1 LEAHVVTTQNG
12 SFLATRRGGLTLLL
26 LCAVQ
31 FLDVADSS
39 IMNVAL
45 PSIRRDLGFSVQNL
59 QWVLSGYLVTYGG
72 LLLLGGRAGDL
83 LGRRRLLAVGTALFA
98 VCSLAGGLAVSAGML
113 VGARLGQGVGA
124 AMMAPAGL
132 SILTTT
138 FNRGTDRSR
147 ALGVWG
153 AVSGLAAAAGVFLG
167 GVLSQGPGWRWVLF
181 VNLPVCALILAG
193 AARLLPAERHRAR
206 PASFDIPGA
215 VLATAGMLLLVY
227 ALVRAPQQGWASA
240 RTIGELTTAGLVLA
254 AFAVTELH
262 HRSPLFPFSI
272 FRIRGLAAADAT
284 QMIAFAG
291 FVSVFFFLTLYMQNV
306 LGYSP
311 IRGGAAYLP
320 VTAGIAAAAGISS
333 RLFARIGTRPV
344 IVAGALIA
352 ASGIYYLSRLPVHGT
367 YPASLL
373 PGLGIMAIGIGAV
386 LVAVTTAAN
395 AGVPPDQAGLAAGL
409 LSASQQLGTAL
420 GLAVFTA
427 IAAARTSALLA
438 AHARPDEALT
448 GGFQHALL
456 ACAFFLLVAAGIG
469 LRATNTRGEPTA
481 PPDDIHLGH
490 ERTPAPELT
499 DLKPYPDHYA
509 DVARTPP
516 HTTRPA
522 SAPGPG
528 AGFDE
533 QEHLTNEHHRLRSLR
548 RHRRPRRGARR
559 RARPPGPGHLPDHAA
574 KPAPRPG

>member
-1 LEAHVVTTQNG
+1 MTTQND

-83 LGRRRLLAVGTALFA
+83 LGRRRLLAAGTVLFA

-113 VGARLGQGVGA
+113 VGARLGQGAGA

-254 AFAVTELH
+254 AFAVTEL
-262 HRSPLFPFSI
+262 RRRGPLLPFSI

-320 VTAGIAAAAGISS
+320 VTAGIAVAAGISS

-367 YPASLL
+367 YPTSLL

-456 ACAFFLLVAAGIG
+456 ACAFFLLAAALIG

-481 PPDDIHLGH
+481 PPDDIHVGH
-490 ERTPAPELT
+490 ERIPAPELT
-499 DLKPYPDHYA
+499 D
-509 DVARTPP
+509 
-516 HTTRPA
+516 
-522 SAPGPG
+522 
-528 AGFDE
+528 
-533 QEHLTNEHHRLRSLR
+533 
-548 RHRRPRRGARR
+548 
-559 RARPPGPGHLPDHAA
+559 
-574 KPAPRPG
+574 

>member
-1 LEAHVVTTQNG
+1 MTTQNG

-45 PSIRRDLGFSVQNL
+45 PSIRRDLGFSVQDL

-83 LGRRRLLAVGTALFA
+83 LGRRRLLAAGTALFA
-98 VCSLAGGLAVSAGML
+98 ACSLAGGLAVSAGML

-206 PASFDIPGA
+206 PAGFDIPGA
-215 VLATAGMLLLVY
+215 VLVTAGMLLLVY
-227 ALVRAPQQGWASA
+227 ALVQAPQQGWASA

-254 AFAVTELH
+254 AFAVTEL
-262 HRSPLFPFSI
+262 RRRGPLFPFSI
-272 FRIRGLAAADAT
+272 FRIPGLAAADAT

-320 VTAGIAAAAGISS
+320 VTVGIAVAAVISS

-456 ACAFFLLVAAGIG
+456 ACAFFLLAAALIG
-469 LRATNTRGEPTA
+469 LRATNTRG
-481 PPDDIHLGH
+481 
-490 ERTPAPELT
+490 
-499 DLKPYPDHYA
+499 
-509 DVARTPP
+509 
-516 HTTRPA
+516 
-522 SAPGPG
+522 S
-528 AGFDE
+528 
-533 QEHLTNEHHRLRSLR
+533 
-548 RHRRPRRGARR
+548 RPRPPMTST
-559 RARPPGPGHLPDHAA
+559 RATSGFPHRN
-574 KPAPRPG
+574 

>member
-1 LEAHVVTTQNG
+1 LEARVVTTRNG
-12 SFLATRRGGLTLLL
+12 SFLASRRGGLTLLL

-83 LGRRRLLAVGTALFA
+83 LGRRRLLAAGTALFA

-124 AMMAPAGL
+124 AMMATAGL

-181 VNLPVCALILAG
+181 VNLPVCALILAD

-206 PASFDIPGA
+206 PASLDIPGA

-240 RTIGELTTAGLVLA
+240 RTIGELTAAGLVLA
-254 AFAVTELH
+254 AFAVTEL
-262 HRSPLFPFSI
+262 RRRGPLFPFSI

-291 FVSVFFFLTLYMQNV
+291 FASVFFFLTLYMQNV

-320 VTAGIAAAAGISS
+320 VTVGIAVAAGISS

-344 IVAGALIA
+344 IVASALIA
-352 ASGIYYLSRLPVHGT
+352 GSGIYYLSRLPVHGT

-373 PGLGIMAIGIGAV
+373 PGLGIVAIGIGAV

-420 GLAVFTA
+420 GLPVFTA

-456 ACAFFLLVAAGIG
+456 ACAFLLLVAALIG

-481 PPDDIHLGH
+481 PPMTSTWATSGF
-490 ERTPAPELT
+490 
-499 DLKPYPDHYA
+499 
-509 DVARTPP
+509 P
-516 HTTRPA
+516 HR
-522 SAPGPG
+522 
-528 AGFDE
+528 
-533 QEHLTNEHHRLRSLR
+533 N
-548 RHRRPRRGARR
+548 
-559 RARPPGPGHLPDHAA
+559 
-574 KPAPRPG
+574 

>member
-1 LEAHVVTTQNG
+1 MTARNG
-12 SFLATRRGGLTLLL
+12 SFLAARRGGLILLL

-83 LGRRRLLAVGTALFA
+83 LGRRRLLAAGTALFA

-113 VGARLGQGVGA
+113 VGARLGQGTGA

-147 ALGVWG
+147 ALGIWG

-193 AARLLPAERHRAR
+193 AARLLPAGRHRAR
-206 PASFDIPGA
+206 LAGFDIPGA

-240 RTIGELTTAGLVLA
+240 RTIGELTAAGLVLA
-254 AFAVTELH
+254 AFAVTEL
-262 HRSPLFPFSI
+262 RRRGPLFPFSI

-291 FVSVFFFLTLYMQNV
+291 FVSVFFFLTLYMQSV

-320 VTAGIAAAAGISS
+320 VTVGIAVAAGISS

-344 IVAGALIA
+344 IVVGALIA
-352 ASGIYYLSRLPVHGT
+352 ASGIYYLSRLPAHGT

-395 AGVPPDQAGLAAGL
+395 AGVQPDQAGLAAGL
-409 LSASQQLGTAL
+409 LSAFQQLGTAL

-456 ACAFFLLVAAGIG
+456 ACAFFLLAAALTG

-481 PPDDIHLGH
+481 PPDDIRVGH
-490 ERTPAPELT
+490 ERPAPGLT
-499 DLKPYPDHYA
+499 
-509 DVARTPP
+509 
-516 HTTRPA
+516 
-522 SAPGPG
+522 G
-528 AGFDE
+528 
-533 QEHLTNEHHRLRSLR
+533 
-548 RHRRPRRGARR
+548 
-559 RARPPGPGHLPDHAA
+559 
-574 KPAPRPG
+574 